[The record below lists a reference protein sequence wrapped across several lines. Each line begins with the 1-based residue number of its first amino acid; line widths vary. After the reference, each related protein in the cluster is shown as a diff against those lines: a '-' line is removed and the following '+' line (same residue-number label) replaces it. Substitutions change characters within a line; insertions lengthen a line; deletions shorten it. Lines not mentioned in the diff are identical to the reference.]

1 MCTLTHFALP
11 ADARVKSP
19 LVLHVNG
26 MAELSSVGQYA
37 HTPRFQVIPAG
48 NAFFHIREK
57 STGLVRGFREDHNEA
72 CALARSLES
81 QIELRASDCLR

>member
-26 MAELSSVGQYA
+26 MAELSSAGQYA

-48 NAFFHIREK
+48 NAFFHIRENRRD
-57 STGLVRGFREDHNEA
+57 L
-72 CALARSLES
+72 
-81 QIELRASDCLR
+81 